1 MRPFR
6 PLVPLLLSLS
16 LLSRTACGGSSD
28 APDDVVTNTAI
39 PDGAASLPA
48 EPEPEAPRNE
58 WILQATGD
66 VILHTAL
73 EGMAARRRALG
84 EDAYGAFWSAAR
96 EVLHEGDLN
105 FVNMETPVATLRNPL
120 AGAFAT
126 LNGSPDALV
135 SLRRAGFHVAFLAN
149 NHAYDQTAVGITET
163 KAAAERAGLRT
174 AGGDASESLA
184 HAPIELLVEGLRVAV
199 FSFTETVNGIEG
211 HRHLPQTSPRAAVW
225 DQTQDLAN
233 VRAARA
239 DHDLVVVAFHWGE
252 EFRSD
257 PTPFQLAAARSLC
270 DAGVDWV
277 VGSHPHVL
285 QRVDIL
291 DGPDERRCVVAN
303 SLGNFVS
310 NQGLKYRYGYVNPDP
325 SRAQGIAGTR
335 DAIVMRLRYARDE
348 EGVVVLRGVEGS
360 PFWAQNNW
368 ETRYGNDAF
377 VHEIALAPLGLRSSR
392 ERLGARLADE
402 RLLAIRSAIGPHVT
416 LLVD

>member
-1 MRPFR
+1 MRSLR
-6 PLVPLLLSLS
+6 PLVPFLLSLS

-28 APDDVVTNTAI
+28 VSDDVVTDVV
-39 PDGAASLPA
+39 PDGAADAPPA
-48 EPEPEAPRNE
+48 PEPEAPRNE
-58 WILQATGD
+58 WILQAAGD
-66 VILHTAL
+66 VILHAAL

-96 EVLHEGDLN
+96 EALHEGDLN
-105 FVNMETPVATLRNPL
+105 FVNMETPTATLRNPL
-120 AGAFAT
+120 AGPFAT
-126 LNGSPDALV
+126 LNGSPDSLV
-135 SLRRAGFHVAFLAN
+135 SLRAAGFHVAFLAN
-149 NHAYDQTAVGITET
+149 NHAYDQTAAGIMET

-174 AGGDASESLA
+174 VGGDASERLA
-184 HAPIELLVEGLRVAV
+184 HAPIELSVEGLRVAV
-199 FSFTETVNGIEG
+199 FSFTETVNGIAG
-211 HRHLPQTSPRAAVW
+211 HRRLPASSPRAAVW
-225 DQTQDLAN
+225 DEARDLAN
-233 VRAARA
+233 VRAARR
-239 DHDLVVVAFHWGE
+239 DHDLVIVAFHWGE
-252 EFRSD
+252 EFRTD
-257 PTPFQLAAARSLC
+257 PTPFQLMTARRLC

-335 DAIVMRLRYARDE
+335 DALVMRLRYARDD
-348 EGVVVLRGVEGS
+348 EGAVVLRGVEGI

-368 ETRYGNDAF
+368 ETRYGQDTF
-377 VHEIALAPLGLRSSR
+377 VHEIGLAPLGLRSSR
-392 ERLGARLADE
+392 ERLGARLANE
-402 RLLAIRSAIGPHVT
+402 RLLAIRSAVGPHVT